1 MRCRDGGIVK
11 IGILGA
17 AGIAPAAI
25 IRPVRRRGG
34 DVTVAA
40 VAARDEERAASYAAE
55 HGIPAWY
62 GGYQRLIDDPD
73 IDLIYNALPP
83 SRHADLTIAA
93 LAAGKDVLCEKPFAM
108 NAVQAWQMNDAAAKA
123 GRRVIEA
130 FHDRY
135 HPLQAAILEIL
146 ASGRLGPVRSMTA
159 NFSASIPFFPESLR
173 HAPELGGGALMDL
186 GCYAVHWL
194 RTFAGEEPSVVSAEA
209 ELGPLGV
216 DEAIHA
222 DLEFPSGIRGRVE
235 ASMAEGVALTQSLKV
250 EAECG
255 TLTVTG
261 VVFPSGGHSIR
272 QVIDGLPSTS
282 TVAGQETY
290 DHQLAAVHEGLRT
303 GAPLPTEGDDPVAN
317 MALIDAIYAHAGVD
331 RPTV

>member
-1 MRCRDGGIVK
+1 MR

-40 VAARDEERAASYAAE
+40 VAARDEERAARYAAE

-62 GGYQRLIDDPD
+62 GDYQRLLDDPS

-83 SRHADLTIAA
+83 SRHADMSIAA

-108 NAVQAWQMNDAAAKA
+108 NAAQAAGMNEAASRA

-135 HPLQAAILEIL
+135 HPLQPAIVEIL
-146 ASGRLGPVRSMTA
+146 ASGRLGQIRSMTA
-159 NFSASIPFFPESLR
+159 NFSASIPFFAESLR
-173 HAPELGGGALMDL
+173 HVPELGGGALMDL

-194 RTFAGEEPSVVSAEA
+194 RTFAGEEPSVITAEA
-209 ELGPLGV
+209 ELGSLGA
-216 DEAIHA
+216 DETIRAE
-222 DLEFPSGIRGRVE
+222 LEFPSGVRGRVE
-235 ASMAEGVALTQSLKV
+235 TSMTEGVALTQSFRV
-250 EAECG
+250 EAERG
-255 TLTVTG
+255 TLEVTG
-261 VVFPSGGHSIR
+261 VVFPSRGHSIR
-272 QVIDGLPSTS
+272 QVIDGLPGTS
-282 TVAGQETY
+282 TVASAETY
-290 DHQLAAVHEGLRT
+290 DHQLAAVHEALRS
-303 GAPLPTEGDDPVAN
+303 GARLPTEDADPVGN
-317 MALIDAIYAHAGVD
+317 MAVIDAIYASAGVA
-331 RPTV
+331 RPGQ